1 MPKAYLT
8 IDDSP
13 SDRTDDLVDF
23 LLARNVPAL
32 LFISGKYM
40 HANPAPIIRAI
51 EKGFLIGNHGY
62 DHLPAGDI
70 SFDEW
75 CEDFEK
81 VEAQIEA
88 AYEAAGQTRGLK
100 TYRFPY
106 IDRGDG
112 VRVERAAASGEG
124 GAITDTREVRR
135 IQDYLRKR
143 GIAQPFT
150 GTPKGYPVNAADS
163 LFTFTSGDW
172 MLTARHKGKWEY
184 KTLDD
189 LKARIDARQTQGN
202 EVLLMHDQAEI
213 FDVFCVL
220 VDYLQENGTEFLD
233 FENKT

>member
-13 SDRTDDLVDF
+13 SERTDDLVDF
-23 LLARNVPAL
+23 LLERKVPAL

-40 HANPAPIIRAI
+40 DANPAPIIRAI

-62 DHLPAGDI
+62 DHEPAGDI
-70 SFDEW
+70 SFDQW
-75 CEDFEK
+75 REDFEK

-88 AYEAAGQTRGLK
+88 AYESAGKTRNIK

-124 GAITDTREVRR
+124 DAITDTPEVRR
-135 IQDYLRKR
+135 IQQYLKQR
-143 GIAQPFT
+143 GIVQPFV
-150 GTPKGYPVNAADS
+150 GAPKAYPSNAADS

-189 LKARIDARQTQGN
+189 LKARIDAHQPQGN

-213 FDVFCVL
+213 FDVFCAL
-220 VDYLQENGTEFLD
+220 VDYLLEKDFEFL
-233 FENKT
+233 KC